1 MKETFKNL
9 KWFFKEKW
17 KQYLVCLFLLI
28 IVSITPVVPAKLLGL
43 MIDEISMSTLTTHN
57 LILYIIEF
65 SQERQ
70 QVAL

>member
-1 MKETFKNL
+1 M
-9 KWFFKEKW
+9 
-17 KQYLVCLFLLI
+17 
-28 IVSITPVVPAKLLGL
+28 A
-43 MIDEISMSTLTTHN
+43 EIKTKPSFIFIN